1 MGKREVFQVFQTLIA
16 GVVGFLGGMVALW
29 AQQHIAWRPQKRIEL
44 RRAVFDEALNALAM
58 YEVDAL
64 DPALQANPPTANGIR
79 PVVVL
84 RLETKVQM
92 QRARSQ
98 VQAFF
103 PEATFEAFRE
113 ALHANVRLDNIPNTE
128 FTEKTAK
135 ALKLMARDIG
145 LF

>member
-1 MGKREVFQVFQTLIA
+1 MP
-16 GVVGFLGGMVALW
+16 LGDGCAASEKGPPCVRHSYAYKCNW
-29 AQQHIAWRPQKRIEL
+29 RYRQQLHSQNSEIFRPMLHVRI
-44 RRAVFDEALNALAM
+44 
-58 YEVDAL
+58 
-64 DPALQANPPTANGIR
+64 
-79 PVVVL
+79 VVVDL
-84 RLETKVQM
+84 PEELLARELEAPEIVL
-92 QRARSQ
+92 S

-113 ALHANVRLDNIPNTE
+113 ALHANVGLNNIPNTD

>member
-1 MGKREVFQVFQTLIA
+1 MVQAAVQVILGGF
-16 GVVGFLGGMVALW
+16 VGFVGGIGAVW
-29 AQQHIAWRPQKRIEL
+29 AQQYIAWRPQKRIEL

-64 DPALQANPPTANGIR
+64 DPALQAKSAAANGMR
-79 PVVVL
+79 LHVEL

-113 ALHANVRLDNIPNTE
+113 ALDAMVGLNYIPNTE
-128 FTEKTAK
+128 FTEKSTK
-135 ALKLMARDIG
+135 ALKLMAVDIG
-145 LF
+145 LL